1 MTAKVTVCGLGPGGA
16 AQITG
21 QTLELLQSSEKVF
34 LRTSRHPTATL
45 AGQASSFDELYE
57 NASTFDE
64 VYQQIAERLAGEA
77 HRHGHVVYAV
87 PGSPLVLERSVRF
100 LRDRQDVDLEVLPAI
115 SFLDQVWASLQ
126 VDPVVDSV
134 RLIDGLEFATAA
146 AGQTGP
152 LLVAH
157 VHSQW
162 VLSDIKL
169 ALDAGPEQRVIALQ
183 RLGTAEEQILDVRWP
198 ELDREIV
205 ADHLTSLY
213 LPSVVEPIGYE
224 LARSVEVMARLRT
237 ECPWDRKQ
245 DHKSLR
251 KYLIEEA
258 YEVLEAIDNVTA
270 SITDDGHN
278 SDVEPEPSS
287 PTSVATPLINEGSS
301 YQDLEEELGDLWF
314 QILFHSQLASEQGH
328 FTVADVAKGMSEKMI
343 RRHPHVFDEGSN
355 PIDGSTPENWDQLK
369 QKEKQ
374 RPSAL
379 DGIPRE
385 LPALALS
392 QKMLGRGAKHVQSPD
407 LGHVGSRLN
416 DAFSSELATDVGVG
430 TILLALVE
438 LARSQGVDTELAL
451 RRAVAVASDRF
462 RSAESAGSLDRSWV
476 LG

>member
-1 MTAKVTVCGLGPGGA
+1 MRAKVTVCGLGPGGA
-16 AQITG
+16 AQITE
-21 QTLELLQSSEKVF
+21 QTVELLQNSEKVF

-45 AGQASSFDELYE
+45 AGKASSFDELYE

-64 VYQQIAERLAGEA
+64 VYREIAERLANEA

-100 LRDRQDVDLEVLPAI
+100 LRDREDIDLEVLPAI
-115 SFLDQVWASLQ
+115 SFLDQVWTSLQ

-134 RLIDGLEFATAA
+134 RLVDGLEFATAA

-169 ALDAGPEQRVIALQ
+169 ALDAGPEQRVLVLQ
-183 RLGTAEEQILDVRWP
+183 RLGTDEEQILDLSWP
-198 ELDREIV
+198 ELDREVV

-213 LPSVVEPIGYE
+213 LPSVVEPVGYE
-224 LARSVEVMARLRT
+224 LARSVEVMARLRA

-258 YEVLEAIDNVTA
+258 YEVLEAIDNVA
-270 SITDDGHN
+270 ESIGDGEHD
-278 SDVEPEPSS
+278 SDSEPAASS
-287 PTSVATPLINEGSS
+287 PATVAMPSIKEVGS
-301 YQDLEEELGDLWF
+301 YQDLEDELGDLWF

-328 FTVADVAKGMSEKMI
+328 FTVADVARGMSEKMI
-343 RRHPHVFDEGSN
+343 RRHPHVFDEGPN
-355 PIDGSTPENWDQLK
+355 AIDGSTPENWDRLK

-374 RPSAL
+374 RSSAL

-392 QKMLGRGAKHVQSPD
+392 QKMLGRGAKHVESPD

-416 DAFSSELATDVGVG
+416 DTFGSELATDAGVG

-438 LARSQGVDTELAL
+438 LARSQGIDTELAL
-451 RRAVAVASDRF
+451 RRAVAGAGDRF
-462 RSAESAGSLDRSWV
+462 RLAESAGSLNRSWV